1 MADKMMRTSLRGDD
15 GKAKAVKGD
24 NYGRQE
30 IKTTHKRKLFTQN
43 ILLDKNE
50 TIRTQLL
57 DSMGFG
63 SGKLILRFAITKAI
77 KITIVDVDESQT
89 PARETERVV
98 YDGSGGSGD
107 RSITVNYEIK
117 TDKYYIEVEA
127 MSPTGAYIYPSSYE
141 VLYDKLYDTPPTDI
155 KRLVFDDNITLA
167 KGDKALSR
175 KMYGLGRKIGT
186 LSLMFNAGPR
196 DIKVTIID
204 IMSGAQPDFEYE
216 LRRVVFEGSLSGDG
230 REFVEYEIKSDSY
243 YIEVEATS
251 NAGLYITSNTYET
264 IKKDLSVGVQKDIIR
279 ELLAESLAISLEDI
293 IRRTDRSNKQTKYP
307 VNTLI
312 FEASDVEAQTFTKGE
327 DDYFYVVDR
336 SGVLKKYENITKG
349 SEPVDSGLTWNNED
363 YGEIVYLFS
372 DGETFIFFTN
382 YESGSFRIPRIYRCE
397 GIDGQVTKVYEADT
411 NTSSTWSRNF
421 GVDTYYN
428 GKFMVLAGLY
438 SLSDHETIE
447 RDLVLSTDDGKTFEV
462 VKKTT
467 TQAGQAINSHWHDVA
482 IDHYHGLLWASQGDH
497 DNMHISYSDD
507 LGRNWYTLTENYQPT
522 SIVPFPDK
530 IVFGRDN
537 GIVGLDVLYF
547 PESITD
553 LSESLIRPLKEFKHQ
568 PSGSYYSMKPSSYK
582 NETYMNFF
590 QFGDGNS
597 PMIMASGDFGESW
610 HGVWMADDSDRVHN
624 IMAVDDKYVYAYKRI
639 SASLGGIVYS
649 KKTDWM

>member
-43 ILLDKNE
+43 ILLGKNE

-63 SGKLILRFAITKAI
+63 SGKITLRFATIKAI

-98 YDGSGGSGD
+98 YDGSGDS
-107 RSITVNYEIK
+107 SITVNYEIK

-127 MSPTGAYIYPSSYE
+127 MSYTGAHIYPSSYE
-141 VLYDKLYDTPPTDI
+141 VLYDKLYDTHPTDI
-155 KRLVFDDNITLA
+155 KRLVFDENITLA

-175 KMYGLGRKIGT
+175 KMYGLGRKTGV

-204 IMSGAQPDFEYE
+204 IMSGAQVDFEYE

-251 NAGLYITSNTYET
+251 NAGLYITRNTYET

-279 ELLAESLAISLEDI
+279 ESLAEPLAISLEGI
-293 IRRTDRSNKQTKYP
+293 IRRIDRTNKQTKYP

-327 DDYFYVVDR
+327 DGYFYVVDR

-349 SEPVDSGLTWNNED
+349 SEPVDSGLTWNKED

-411 NTSSTWSRNF
+411 NTSSIWTRNF
-421 GVDTYYN
+421 GVDVYYN
-428 GKFMVLAGLY
+428 GKFMILAGLY
-438 SLSDHETIE
+438 ASAEHETIE
-447 RDLVLSTDDGKTFEV
+447 RDLLLSVDDGATFNT

-467 TQAGQAINSHWHDVA
+467 IKAGQGINSHWHDVA

-553 LSESLIRPLKEFKHQ
+553 LNESLIRPLKEFKYQ

-590 QFGDGNS
+590 QFGNGNS
-597 PMIMASGDFGESW
+597 PMIIASGDFGESW
-610 HGVWMADDSDRVHN
+610 HGVWIADDSDRVHN
-624 IMAVDDKYVYAYKRI
+624 IVCVDDDHVYAYERI
-639 SASLGGIVYS
+639 SVGLGGIVYA
-649 KKTDWM
+649 KKVSWE